1 MRSSLHRLLF
11 WRKPDARLAEF
22 AETEAFGARDLS
34 RAAEQTTDPWMRRQ
48 LLMHAQDEVR
58 HAALL
63 GEGQAAATP
72 TQGLGAS
79 MLGEAQAADGIDLQV
94 MGDVGFI
101 AFVHVAEKRAVAEF
115 GLHQQALGERGAVFD
130 SILHDEKRHVA
141 WTGHALERFRQAGR
155 GAEVD
160 LALRRLRRE
169 RYLRIWLAFA
179 RRLGQVSSFVL
190 LSLVYVLA
198 VLPMSL
204 LAGRWAKGWQA
215 PQPTGLS
222 SQH

>member
-1 MRSSLHRLLF
+1 MRASLHRLLF
-11 WRKPDARLAEF
+11 WRRPDARLAEF

-34 RAAEQTTDPWMRRQ
+34 RAAEQASDPWLRRQ

-63 GEGQAAATP
+63 GEGQAAPSPA
-72 TQGLGAS
+72 QGLGAS
-79 MLGEAQAADGIDLQV
+79 MLGEEQAADGVDLAQ

-101 AFVHVAEKRAVAEF
+101 AFVHLAEVRAVAEF
-115 GLHQQALGERGAVFD
+115 RLHQQALGERGAVFD
-130 SILHDEKRHVA
+130 SILRDEQRHVA
-141 WTGHALERFRQAGR
+141 WTGHALDRFRQAGR

-160 LALRRLRRE
+160 AALGRLRRA
-169 RYLRIWLAFA
+169 RALRIWLAFA

-190 LSLVYVLA
+190 LSLVYLLV
-198 VLPMSL
+198 VLPLSM
-204 LAGRWAKGWQA
+204 LAGRWARGWQV